1 MKIDCFMFK
10 KNARKMKSHC
20 KNNIFKLLRRH
31 FESDSILLLFP
42 SKKKKLILSHTLG
55 AVSLLDIE
63 SYLHKS
69 RNCCLFGIY

>member
-1 MKIDCFMFK
+1 MKSDCFMFK

-42 SKKKKLILSHTLG
+42 SKKKKVNIESHTWSSIL
-55 AVSLLDIE
+55 AR
-63 SYLHKS
+63 H
-69 RNCCLFGIY
+69 